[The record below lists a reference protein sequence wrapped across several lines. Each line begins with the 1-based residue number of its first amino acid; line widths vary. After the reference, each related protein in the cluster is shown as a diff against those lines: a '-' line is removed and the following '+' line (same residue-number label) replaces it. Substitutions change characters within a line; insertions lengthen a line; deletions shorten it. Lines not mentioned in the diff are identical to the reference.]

1 MEQLDVVNALL
12 WYAAFI
18 VSVTAHEAAHALA
31 AYLGG
36 DPTAYRAGQVSLNP
50 RPHMRREP
58 FGMILVPAFTAL
70 TQGWCIGWASTPY
83 DPAWANRYPRRAAWM
98 AAAGP
103 AANLAIALAVLLL
116 LRIGLGIEIFGPP
129 EQASFSKLVVGDA
142 PLSDAV
148 GRLLSILLV
157 LNVIL
162 FAFNLIPFPPLDGAA
177 AIGLLLPEELALRLR
192 TRLSSPSFAI
202 FGLLIAWWLFADLIG
217 PLFALVLR
225 LVHPE
230 FVYG

>member
-1 MEQLDVVNALL
+1 MQIDVVNALL

-31 AYLGG
+31 AYWGG

-58 FGMILVPAFTAL
+58 FGMVVVPALTAL
-70 TQGWCIGWASTPY
+70 AQGWCIGWASTPY

-103 AANLAIALAVLLL
+103 AANLALAIGVLGL
-116 LRIGLGIEIFGPP
+116 LRLGLGIEIFGAP
-129 EQASFSKLVVGDA
+129 EQASLSQVAVGDA
-142 PLSDAV
+142 PFSDALA
-148 GRLLSILLV
+148 RILSILLV
-157 LNVIL
+157 LNTIL

-177 AIGLLLPEELALRLR
+177 AIGVLLPEELALQLR
-192 TRLSSPSFAI
+192 ARLSSPGFSI
-202 FGLLIAWWLFADLIG
+202 FGLLIAWFLFADLVG
-217 PLFALVLR
+217 PLFRFLLR
-225 LVHPE
+225 LVHPDL
-230 FVYG
+230 VYG